1 MLARGKYG
9 VEYNPKPLDDDSSG
23 LGWVVVAVIAV
34 ALVSLSWTLVSRLR
48 SRDPAPPEQEAAA
61 EAAPTAAESASGIG
75 GDSGGAAAVAV
86 PPAPP
91 IQWASQNDIVSRPP
105 KLRNLLMK
113 LEVAQKSRDIAMEV
127 ATIEE
132 IRALPG
138 SPAADKDDELA
149 RRLGE
154 LNVIRLFVQKNK
166 QWVSEVV
173 VKRGDSASRIASE
186 HGSTLAS
193 MRKLNEK
200 ADLNRVKIGQKLHVM
215 NHPRFNLVVHRRSR
229 TADLQLNGKFFKR
242 YDLATEPKAPI
253 GARTWRES
261 ANLEL
266 KPEDRAELDVL
277 LPKTASVT
285 VSEM

>member
-1 MLARGKYG
+1 M
-9 VEYNPKPLDDDSSG
+9 
-23 LGWVVVAVIAV
+23 
-34 ALVSLSWTLVSRLR
+34 
-48 SRDPAPPEQEAAA
+48 
-61 EAAPTAAESASGIG
+61 
-75 GDSGGAAAVAV
+75 
-86 PPAPP
+86 
-91 IQWASQNDIVSRPP
+91 
-105 KLRNLLMK
+105 
-113 LEVAQKSRDIAMEV
+113 
-127 ATIEE
+127 
-132 IRALPG
+132 
-138 SPAADKDDELA
+138 
-149 RRLGE
+149 
-154 LNVIRLFVQKNK
+154 
-166 QWVSEVV
+166 
-173 VKRGDSASRIASE
+173 KRGDSASRIASE

-261 ANLEL
+261 ADLEL